1 MKRNERR
8 ESEKVDS
15 LVRDIGGGG
24 RNRGLLKLA
33 NRRINPEFLPGNNN
47 TRSAKRGWYPRTPCQ
62 RKC

>member
-24 RNRGLLKLA
+24 GGE
-33 NRRINPEFLPGNNN
+33 IEG
-47 TRSAKRGWYPRTPCQ
+47 Y
-62 RKC
+62 